1 MQMKP
6 LARPYRAIV
15 GASWRIVVL
24 LTVLSTLLSGCAPI
38 E

>member
-1 MQMKP
+1 MKT

-15 GASWRIVVL
+15 GATWRIAVV